1 MYTGDND
8 FLIQAHRGYSGKYP
22 ENTLLS
28 FQKAIET
35 GADIVE
41 FDLHLSKDKELIV
54 IHDLTVNRVTDG
66 TGRISEL
73 TKEEIKKLDA
83 GTWFDS
89 KFAGERIPTFSET
102 LDLLKNQAIASI
114 EIKTEFSGYKN
125 WREMIDIII
134 KIVDNRKMWDQVM
147 FISFDP
153 RALLAVI
160 KRRPQAFTGF
170 IDYQAGEEVLKMK
183 MIKSAGID
191 GWFAPWNIVTKRL
204 VQKAQNMGL
213 KVLSGGGKDLSSIN
227 QEVKILLE
235 VDVDGISTD
244 FPGEVKEI
252 LMKNTEE

>member
-28 FQKAIET
+28 FQKAIEA

-41 FDLHLSKDKELIV
+41 FDLHLSKDKELFV
-54 IHDLTVNRVTDG
+54 IHDMTVDRTTDG
-66 TGRISEL
+66 TGKISEL
-73 TKEEIKKLDA
+73 TKDEIKKLEA
-83 GTWFDS
+83 GAWFDA
-89 KFAGERIPTFSET
+89 KFSGEKIPTFSET
-102 LDLLKNQAIASI
+102 LDLLENKAIASI

-125 WREMIDIII
+125 WREMIDFII
-134 KIVDNRKMWDQVM
+134 KTVDNRKMWDQVM

-183 MIKSAGID
+183 MIEAAGID

-204 VQKAQNMGL
+204 VQKAHKMGM
-213 KVLSGGGKDLSSIN
+213 KVLSGGGKNLSSID
-227 QEVKILLE
+227 QEVNILLE
-235 VDVDGISTD
+235 AGVDGISTD
-244 FPGEVKEI
+244 FPAEVMEI
-252 LMKNTEE
+252 LTKSKDE